1 MSLSDDD
8 MGRNQECGLYDAIVD
23 RFTYSEFSQKDFLPQ
38 NDFESLITEHTI
50 KEELDKAAFGE
61 YDSSLVKYI
70 TKHARKTFAT
80 LVYGDAVRR
89 AINLERFEFGDRYLP
104 IALEG
109 PRLISLNGFA
119 RDSSAWKW
127 FNKWRTQEKHFF
139 CKEQWVFLPQIFRN
153 DSTMENL
160 HRDCRLPFIACES
173 QGEGGSFSLLHKATI
188 HRAHQ
193 TVSSD
198 NLVIAIKELRNKEA
212 GADQSELDALDL
224 ARQLKHPHIVRF
236 VGGFRQNF
244 TSHLLFQWADGGNLR
259 SYWNNEE
266 NWSRDADL
274 ISWTIEQ
281 IQGLVAALDQWHNN
295 PSRLALNGRHGD
307 LKPENILRS
316 SGSHR
321 GIFQIADLGLA
332 KIHSLPTHARNK
344 PSASPGGTLRYR
356 PPEVGRKISRS
367 YDMWGMGCII
377 LEWIIWLVYG
387 IHELDEFC
395 QQAFP
400 EEFDAFWLR
409 DSESRTTNPVVASW
423 MKHMTD
429 TCLADGDQCYSAA
442 LRKLLIFVRDR
453 LLVPDSTEQDTSDSY
468 HPSADNEEVPIYIT
482 PAPDV
487 RHNSPISG
495 RAKGKDACR
504 EIERISSTTHG
515 IPYYMYNPMVNMSGP
530 NGRGPAMPSK
540 LLMPLSTSNFRL
552 EVNGPPGNR

>member
-1 MSLSDDD
+1 
-8 MGRNQECGLYDAIVD
+8 
-23 RFTYSEFSQKDFLPQ
+23 
-38 NDFESLITEHTI
+38 
-50 KEELDKAAFGE
+50 
-61 YDSSLVKYI
+61 
-70 TKHARKTFAT
+70 
-80 LVYGDAVRR
+80 
-89 AINLERFEFGDRYLP
+89 
-104 IALEG
+104 
-109 PRLISLNGFA
+109 
-119 RDSSAWKW
+119 
-127 FNKWRTQEKHFF
+127 
-139 CKEQWVFLPQIFRN
+139 
-153 DSTMENL
+153 
-160 HRDCRLPFIACES
+160 
-173 QGEGGSFSLLHKATI
+173 
-188 HRAHQ
+188 
-193 TVSSD
+193 
-198 NLVIAIKELRNKEA
+198 VIAIKELRNKEA

-274 ISWTIEQ
+274 ISWSIEQ

-316 SGSHR
+316 SGPHR

-387 IHELDEFC
+387 IRELDEFC

-409 DSESRTTNPVVASW
+409 DSENRTTNPVVVSW

-429 TCLADGDQCYSAA
+429 TCLADGDQCYSVA

-453 LLVPDSTEQDTSDSY
+453 LLVPDSTEQDTSDIY

-482 PAPDV
+482 PASDV
-487 RHNSPISG
+487 GHTSPITG

-504 EIERISSTTHG
+504 ELARISSTTHG
-515 IPYYMYNPMVNMSGP
+515 IPYYMYNPRVNMSGP
-530 NGRGPAMPSK
+530 NGRGPAIPSK